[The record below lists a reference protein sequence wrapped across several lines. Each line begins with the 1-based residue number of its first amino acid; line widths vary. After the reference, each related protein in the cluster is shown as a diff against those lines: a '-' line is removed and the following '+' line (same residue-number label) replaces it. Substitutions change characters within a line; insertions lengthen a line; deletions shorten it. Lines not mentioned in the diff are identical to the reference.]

1 MKKQNLITAAAAVA
15 TAAALGLGGAA
26 LAQAGQ
32 SAPAG
37 VQADAS
43 PTANPGNSNGNGNG
57 NANGNGNGNRMR
69 PPGQPKEKLKEFV
82 TEHGITGETAVKV
95 TQAAV
100 TKEPTAYLLRVGKA
114 EDGTYRARMMRPDGT
129 MIVVKID
136 ANFAVTSVDNAPDKV
151 RPGPHKPGNG
161 ATSTASPSATS

>member
-32 SAPAG
+32 STPAV

-43 PTANPGNSNGNGNG
+43 PTANPGNSNGNGNS
-57 NANGNGNGNRMR
+57 NRMR

>member
-1 MKKQNLITAAAAVA
+1 MKKQNLITAAAAVT

-32 SAPAG
+32 STPAV
-37 VQADAS
+37 VQADTS
-43 PTANPGNSNGNGNG
+43 PTSGPGNS
-57 NANGNGNGNRMR
+57 NGNGNRMR

-129 MIVVKID
+129 LIVVKID

-151 RPGPHKPGNG
+151 RPGPHKPGKG
-161 ATSTASPSATS
+161 DTSTASPSATS

>member
-32 SAPAG
+32 STPAV

-43 PTANPGNSNGNGNG
+43 PTANPGNSNGNGNS
-57 NANGNGNGNRMR
+57 NRMR

-151 RPGPHKPGNG
+151 RPGPHKPGKSD
-161 ATSTASPSATS
+161 TSTASPSATS